1 MGLSVWLLV
10 LSTILKT
17 NKIMEDIYDDDTIDI
32 HAETFDKDFDE
43 VGFDPIEE
51 DDSDNESAELY
62 GFND

>member
-1 MGLSVWLLV
+1 
-10 LSTILKT
+10 
-17 NKIMEDIYDDDTIDI
+17 MEDIYDDDTIDI

-51 DDSDNESAELY
+51 DDSDNEFAELY